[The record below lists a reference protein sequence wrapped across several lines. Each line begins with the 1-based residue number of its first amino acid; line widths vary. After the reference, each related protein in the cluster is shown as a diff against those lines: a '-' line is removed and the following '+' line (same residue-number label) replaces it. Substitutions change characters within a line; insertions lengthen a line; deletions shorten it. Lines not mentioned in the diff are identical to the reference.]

1 MRREKYGV
9 PLVASRSKHS
19 PRLLEI
25 RRRNGVRQH
34 HARSAQLGP
43 HDCRQRACPCRHRCE
58 RVARLANMQQ
68 CAAHKGEMMACV
80 VKADCVKFDVVSRR
94 AADLGT
100 IKTLDARC
108 ELMEQECQVKLSAM
122 EEKMINDWAIL
133 AAYSEMTEEWGH
145 QIEIDKNCVD
155 L

>member
-1 MRREKYGV
+1 MVCVNTTLGARNLALMTAVNE
-9 PLVASRSKHS
+9 LV
-19 PRLLEI
+19 
-25 RRRNGVRQH
+25 
-34 HARSAQLGP
+34 
-43 HDCRQRACPCRHRCE
+43 RAGTERE

-68 CAAHKGEMMACV
+68 CVAHKGEMMACV

-108 ELMEQECQVKLSAM
+108 ELMEQECQAKLSAM
-122 EEKMINDWAIL
+122 EAKMVNDWAIL
-133 AAYSEMTEEWGH
+133 AAYREMTEEWGH